1 MAEPTLLEIGNAVS
15 ELRREVE
22 KKSIDPNKVD
32 RINVVLDEYEKKNQ
46 QLVAAEEMTKN
57 HALEIKS
64 LKEELEKKGVEA
76 GKMREQVDQLELAFA
91 KQTSKDQSFRDT
103 AEFKAMDDFVR
114 TGAVETKALR
124 TDKASDGG
132 VLVVPEYEGYIL
144 KRIVEVDPIRTIARV
159 RPISAKSLV
168 IATRTGIPTATYEGE
183 AAAGSDSQSTY
194 GNETLTAFRQTHTT
208 PITRDMLM
216 DSAFNMETE
225 IMDDA
230 AVAFAYGEGAGF
242 VNGTGFKQP
251 AGFMVDTVVVADN
264 TVKSTSGTA
273 GTFSPE
279 DFFKLQGA
287 LKQGYNGTFVLNR
300 RTLALVRGMRAGGY
314 AAGDGPFMWQ
324 PSFANGGMATI
335 AGDPY
340 VLSNSMPE
348 VGNDLF
354 PVAYGDF
361 RAGYLIVDRT
371 SIEIIRDEYSL
382 KKNAIVEF
390 TIHRWNT
397 GKVVNPEAI
406 KILKLD
412 AA

>member
-1 MAEPTLLEIGNAVS
+1 MAEPTLLEIGNAVD

-22 KKSIDPNKVD
+22 KKSIDPNKVEK
-32 RINVVLDEYEKKNQ
+32 INVVLDAYEKKNQ
-46 QLVAAEEMTKN
+46 ELVAATEMAKN
-57 HALEIKS
+57 HEVEIKS

-76 GKMREQVDQLELAFA
+76 GKIREQVDQLELAFA
-91 KQTSKDQSFRDT
+91 KQTSKDTNWKDS
-103 AEFKAMDDFVR
+103 AEFKAMDAFVR
-114 TGAVETKALR
+114 TGQVETKTLR
-124 TDKASDGG
+124 TDAATEGG
-132 VLVVPEYEGYIL
+132 VLVVPEYEGFIL
-144 KRIVEVDPIRTIARV
+144 KRIVEIDPIRSIARV
-159 RPISAKSLV
+159 RPISGKSLV

-183 AAAGSDSQSTY
+183 AAAGGNSQSQY
-194 GNETLTAFRQTHTT
+194 GNETLTAYRQTHTT

-230 AVAFAYGEGAGF
+230 ALAFAYGEGNGF
-242 VNGTGFKQP
+242 VLGTGFKQP
-251 AGFMVDTVVVADN
+251 AGFMVDADVVASH
-264 TVKSTSGTA
+264 TVSSTSTTA
-273 GTFSPE
+273 GVLSPE
-279 DFFKLQGA
+279 DFFKLQGQ

-300 RTLALVRGMRAGGY
+300 RTLASVRSMRAGGF

-340 VLSNSMPE
+340 VLANSMPDI
-348 VGNDLF
+348 GSNTF

-361 RAGYLIVDRT
+361 RVGYMIVDRT
-371 SIEIIRDEYSL
+371 AIEVIRDDYTQ

-397 GKVVNPEAI
+397 GKVVQAEAI

-412 AA
+412 V